1 MARLARYL
9 LVLLLAGA
17 LTATTLVLAAPG
29 LADVFTGGDAANPEA
44 IDLDPLSERSV
55 VLAADGSTIGVLRD
69 ENRVSVPLDEVPEVV
84 VDTVLAIEDEDF
96 YLHDGV
102 NLRAT
107 IRALLTNVEAGDI
120 RQGGSTITQQLVKNA
135 LLSPEQNLS
144 RKIEE
149 AVLARRLED
158 TMSKDEILERYLNTV
173 FLGNRAYGIQAASER
188 YFNKPVQE
196 LGQGEAAF
204 LAGLIRNPVGYDPLT
219 RPEAA
224 RDRRN
229 LVLERLVELEQLDR
243 PAADLL
249 KQVPI
254 PTEVFDNSPPR
265 DYFVEEVRR
274 RLLQDERLGDTVQER
289 ENLLLRGGLTI
300 RTTLDPRLQD
310 LAEQAVAT
318 QLPDTG
324 GRFAAALAS
333 VDSQTGAVRAL
344 VGGPGFD
351 RFEYDIATQGLGQQP
366 GSSFKPFVLAAAL
379 ETNLISPRDTI
390 RGSEPCSFRHED
402 FPALGST
409 DWDPQNYEGT
419 RGGTL
424 DLYGATKYSLNCA
437 YARLIL
443 LIGPDRAMDMARRL
457 GITTNLD
464 PPVASAALGSREVY
478 PLDMAGAFATFAS
491 EGVRHDPYFVEEVVD
506 RKGEVLLRG
515 RHDGER
521 VISADLARTVTD
533 VLRGTVSSGG
543 TGAAAD
549 FGRPVAGKTGTSNR
563 SADAWFVGYTPQ
575 ISTAVWMGAPEGSV
589 PMENVGGR
597 ARVTGGSFPAAIWR
611 AYVAPAHDGLP
622 VVDFAA
628 PPPPRPGK
636 FLAVDPSDRARAAA
650 EAADASRSRPRQRT
664 TTTTA
669 PPPPPAPA
677 PQPDQGGGGNGG
689 GNRGN
694 GGGGGPGGGD

>member
-1 MARLARYL
+1 MARLVRYL
-9 LVLLLAGA
+9 VVLLLAGA

-29 LADVFTGGDAANPEA
+29 VAAVFTGGDAGDSKA

-69 ENRVSVPLDEVPEVV
+69 ENRVSVPLGEVPKVV

-96 YLHDGV
+96 YVHDGV
-102 NLRAT
+102 NIRAT
-107 IRALLTNVEAGDI
+107 FRALLTNAEAGEV

-173 FLGNRAYGIQAASER
+173 FLGNRAYGIQAASEM

-196 LGQGEAAF
+196 AGPVEAAF

-229 LVLERLVELEQLDR
+229 LVLERMVELHKLER
-243 PAADLL
+243 PAADLF

-254 PTEVFDNSPPR
+254 PTQVFDNSPER

-274 RLLQDERLGDTVQER
+274 RLLQDERLGETPQER
-289 ENLLLRGGLTI
+289 ENLILRGGLVI

-310 LAEQAVAT
+310 LAEQAVAS

-324 GRFAAALAS
+324 GRFAAAMAS

-351 RFEYDIATQGLGQQP
+351 NFEYDIATQGVGRQP

-379 ETNLISPRDTI
+379 ETGLIGARDTI
-390 RGSEPCSFRHED
+390 RGSEPCRFEPED
-402 FPALGST
+402 FPDWLSAE
-409 DWDPQNYEGT
+409 WDPQNYEGT

-443 LIGPDRAMDMARRL
+443 LIGPDRAMDMAQRL

-464 PPVASAALGSREVY
+464 PPVPSSALGSREVY
-478 PLDMAGAFATFAS
+478 PLDMASAYSTFAT
-491 EGVRHDPYFVEEVVD
+491 EGVRHRPFLVAEVTD
-506 RKGEVLLRG
+506 RNGEVLLRG
-515 RHDGER
+515 RDRGRR
-521 VISADLARTVTD
+521 VITADLARTVTD
-533 VLRGTVSSGG
+533 ILRGPVSSGG
-543 TGAAAD
+543 TGASAN

-563 SADAWFVGYTPQ
+563 SADAWFVGFTPQ
-575 ISTAVWMGAPEGSV
+575 LSTAVWMGSPEGRV

-611 AYVAPAHDGLP
+611 AFMAPAHDGLP
-622 VVDFAA
+622 VIDFAEPPPAPPSKYLAVGPDDRAPSQTTRRTVRRSTSTTAA
-628 PPPPRPGK
+628 PPPPT
-636 FLAVDPSDRARAAA
+636 V
-650 EAADASRSRPRQRT
+650 
-664 TTTTA
+664 
-669 PPPPPAPA
+669 PAPA
-677 PQPDQGGGGNGG
+677 EGGDRGGGNGG
-689 GNRGN
+689 GGGGD
-694 GGGGGPGGGD
+694 GGGGGQGPPDD

>member
-1 MARLARYL
+1 MARLLRYL
-9 LVLLLAGA
+9 VVLLLAGA

-29 LADVFTGGDAANPEA
+29 LGAVLTGGDAADPKA

-107 IRALLTNVEAGDI
+107 MRALLTNVEAGDV

-135 LLSPEQNLS
+135 LLSPEQDLS

-158 TMSKDEILERYLNTV
+158 TMTKDEILERYLNTV
-173 FLGNRAYGIQAASER
+173 FLGNRSYGIQAASER
-188 YFNKPVQE
+188 YFNRPVQE
-196 LGQGEAAF
+196 LGQAEAAF

-224 RDRRN
+224 QDRRN
-229 LVLERLVELEQLDR
+229 LVLERLVELDKVDR
-243 PAADLL
+243 PTADLL

-254 PTEVFDNSPPR
+254 PTEVFDNSPAR

-274 RLLQDERLGDTVQER
+274 RLLQDERLGETAQER

-300 RTTLDPRLQD
+300 RTTVDPGLQD

-318 QLPDTG
+318 QLPDSG

-333 VDSQTGAVRAL
+333 VDAQTGAVKAL

-351 RFEYDIATQGLGQQP
+351 RFEYDIATQGVGRQP

-379 ETNLISPRDTI
+379 ETNVISPRDTI
-390 RGSEPCSFRHED
+390 RGSEPCTFQPRD
-402 FPALGST
+402 FPTARLST
-409 DWDPQNYEGT
+409 EWSPSNYEGT

-424 DLYGATKYSLNCA
+424 DLYGSTKYSLNCA
-437 YARLIL
+437 FARLIL

-457 GITTNLD
+457 GITTNLE
-464 PPVASAALGSREVY
+464 PPVPSAALGSREVY
-478 PLDMAGAFATFAS
+478 PLDMASAYATFAS
-491 EGVRHDPYFVEEVVD
+491 DGVRHRPYLVEEVLD
-506 RKGEVLLRG
+506 RDGEVLLRG
-515 RHDGER
+515 RDEGEQ
-521 VISADLARTVTD
+521 VISTDIARTVTD
-533 VLRGTVSSGG
+533 VLRGPVSSGG
-543 TGAAAD
+543 TGASAN

-575 ISTAVWMGAPEGSV
+575 LSTAVWMGAPEGRV

-611 AYVAPAHDGLP
+611 AFMAPAHNGVP
-622 VVDFAA
+622 VVDFGDPPPAAPGKYLAVGPNDRPREETRRPTRRSTPTTAA
-628 PPPPRPGK
+628 PPP
-636 FLAVDPSDRARAAA
+636 
-650 EAADASRSRPRQRT
+650 
-664 TTTTA
+664 A
-669 PPPPPAPA
+669 PTPAPA
-677 PQPDQGGGGNGG
+677 PAPAPPPENQGGGRGAGGNGG
-689 GNRGN
+689 GWR
-694 GGGGGPGGGD
+694 GPGLPG

>member
-1 MARLARYL
+1 MARFLRYL
-9 LVLLLAGA
+9 VVLLLAGA

-29 LADVFTGGDAANPEA
+29 LAAVFTGGDAGDAGA

-69 ENRVSVPLDEVPEVV
+69 ENRVSVALGEVPDVV

-96 YLHDGV
+96 YVHDGI

-107 IRALLTNVEAGDI
+107 MRALLTNVEAGDV

-135 LLSPEQNLS
+135 LLSPEQDLS

-158 TMSKDEILERYLNTV
+158 TMTKDEILERYLNTV
-173 FLGNRAYGIQAASER
+173 FLGNRSYGIQAASER
-188 YFNKPVQE
+188 YFNRPVQE
-196 LGQGEAAF
+196 LGQAEAAF

-224 RDRRN
+224 QDRRN
-229 LVLERLVELEQLDR
+229 LVLERLVELDKIER
-243 PAADLL
+243 AEADLY

-254 PTEVFDNSPPR
+254 PTAVFDNSPER

-274 RLLQDERLGDTVQER
+274 RLLEDERLGETAQER

-300 RTTLDPRLQD
+300 RTTLDPNLQV

-333 VDSQTGAVRAL
+333 VDAQTGAVKAL
-344 VGGPGFD
+344 VGGAGFD
-351 RFEYDIATQGLGQQP
+351 EFEYDIATQGVGRQP

-390 RGSEPCSFRHED
+390 RGSEPCTFQPED
-402 FPALGST
+402 FPEANLST
-409 DWDPQNYEGT
+409 EWSPSNYEGT

-424 DLYGATKYSLNCA
+424 DLYGSTKYSLNCA
-437 YARLIL
+437 FARLIL
-443 LIGPDRAMDMARRL
+443 LIGEERAMDMARRL
-457 GITTNLD
+457 GITTNLE
-464 PPVASAALGSREVY
+464 PPVASSALGSREVY
-478 PLDMAGAFATFAS
+478 PLDMAGAYAPFAAQ
-491 EGVRHDPYFVEEVVD
+491 GVRHRPYLVEEVID
-506 RKGEVLLRG
+506 RDGEVILRE
-515 RHDGER
+515 RDEGEQ
-521 VISADLARTVTD
+521 VISTDIARTVTD
-533 VLRGTVSSGG
+533 VLRGPVSSGG
-543 TGAAAD
+543 TGASAN
-549 FGRPVAGKTGTSNR
+549 FGRPVAGKTGTSNE

-575 ISTAVWMGAPEGSV
+575 LSTAVWMGAPEGQV

-597 ARVTGGSFPAAIWR
+597 SRVTGGSFPAAIWR
-611 AYVAPAHDGLP
+611 AD
-622 VVDFAA
+622 
-628 PPPPRPGK
+628 
-636 FLAVDPSDRARAAA
+636 
-650 EAADASRSRPRQRT
+650 
-664 TTTTA
+664 
-669 PPPPPAPA
+669 
-677 PQPDQGGGGNGG
+677 
-689 GNRGN
+689 
-694 GGGGGPGGGD
+694 

>member
-1 MARLARYL
+1 MPRLLRYL
-9 LVLLLAGA
+9 VVLLLAGA
-17 LTATTLVLAAPG
+17 LTATSLVLAAPG
-29 LADVFTGGDAANPEA
+29 VAAVFTGGDTGDPHA

-69 ENRVSVPLDEVPEVV
+69 ENRVSVPIDEVPKVV
-84 VDTVLAIEDEDF
+84 VDTVLAIEDQDF
-96 YLHDGV
+96 YQHDGV

-107 IRALLTNVEAGDI
+107 VRALLTNVEAGDI

-135 LLSPEQNLS
+135 LLSPKQDMS

-149 AVLARRLED
+149 AVLARRLEK
-158 TMSKDEILERYLNTV
+158 TMTKREILERYLNTV
-173 FLGNRAYGIQAASER
+173 FLGNRAYGIQAAAER

-196 LGQGEAAF
+196 LGQPEAAF

-229 LVLERLVELEQLDR
+229 LVLERLVEEHKLDK
-243 PAADLL
+243 ASADLY

-254 PTEVFDNSPPR
+254 PTQVFDNSPRR

-274 RLLQDERLGDTVQER
+274 RLLQDERLGETVQER

-300 RTTLDPRLQD
+300 KTTLDPRLQQ

-318 QLPDTG
+318 QLPDDAR
-324 GRFAAALAS
+324 GRFTAALAS
-333 VDSQTGAVRAL
+333 VDAQTGAVKAL

-351 RFEYDIATQGLGQQP
+351 QFEYDIATQGLGQQP

-379 ETNLISPRDTI
+379 ETGLISPRDTI
-390 RGSEPCSFRHED
+390 RGSEPCSFRHQD
-402 FPALGST
+402 FPALGTT

-478 PLDMAGAFATFAS
+478 PLDMAGAFATFAAN
-491 EGVRHDPYFVEEVVD
+491 GVRHRPYFVDEVVD
-506 RKGEVLLRG
+506 RKGKVLLRG
-515 RHDGER
+515 RDEGER
-521 VISADLARTVTD
+521 VITADLAHTVTD
-533 VLRGTVSSGG
+533 VLRGPVSSGG
-543 TGAAAD
+543 TGAAAN

-575 ISTAVWMGAPEGSV
+575 LSTAVWMGAPEGSV

-597 ARVTGGSFPAAIWR
+597 SRVTGGSFPAAIWR
-611 AYVAPAHDGLP
+611 AYMAPAHDGLP
-622 VVDFAA
+622 VVDFPD
-628 PPPPRPGK
+628 PPPAAPGK
-636 FLAVDPSDRARAAA
+636 FLAVDPSDRARAAT
-650 EAADASRSRPRQRT
+650 EASRPSRTTRT
-664 TTTTA
+664 RRRTTTTA
-669 PPPPPAPA
+669 PPPPPTAPA
-677 PQPDQGGGGNGG
+677 AQPAQGGGGKGKK
-689 GNRGN
+689 
-694 GGGGGPGGGD
+694 GGGPGPNG

>member
-1 MARLARYL
+1 MARFLRYL
-9 LVLLLAGA
+9 VVLLLAGA

-29 LADVFTGGDAANPEA
+29 LAAVLTGGDAADPEA

-69 ENRVSVPLDEVPEVV
+69 ENRVSVPLDEVPDVV

-102 NLRAT
+102 NLRST
-107 IRALLTNVEAGDI
+107 MRALLTNVEAGDV

-135 LLSPEQNLS
+135 LLSPEQDLS

-158 TMSKDEILERYLNTV
+158 TMTKDEILERYLNTV
-173 FLGNRAYGIQAASER
+173 FLGNRSYGIQAASER
-188 YFNKPVQE
+188 YFNRPVQE
-196 LGQGEAAF
+196 LGQAEAAF

-224 RDRRN
+224 QDRRN
-229 LVLERLVELEQLDR
+229 LVLERLVELEKVDR
-243 PAADLL
+243 ASADLL

-254 PTEVFDNSPPR
+254 PTEVFDNSPER

-274 RLLQDERLGDTVQER
+274 RLLQDERLGETAQER

-300 RTTLDPRLQD
+300 RTTLDPRLQG
-310 LAEQAVAT
+310 LAEQAVAE

-324 GRFAAALAS
+324 GRFVAALAS
-333 VDSQTGAVRAL
+333 VDSQTGALRAL

-351 RFEYDIATQGLGQQP
+351 DFEYDIATQGVGRQP

-379 ETNLISPRDTI
+379 EDGLISPRDTI
-390 RGSEPCSFRHED
+390 RGSEPCTFQDED
-402 FPALGST
+402 FPSGGFFGE
-409 DWDPQNYEGT
+409 WNPGNYEGT

-424 DLYGATKYSLNCA
+424 DLYGSTKYSLNCA
-437 YARLIL
+437 FARLIL
-443 LIGPDRAMDMARRL
+443 LIGPDKAMDMARRL
-457 GITTNLD
+457 GITTNLE
-464 PPVASAALGSREVY
+464 PPVASSALGSREVY
-478 PLDMAGAFATFAS
+478 PLDMAGAYATFAA
-491 EGVRHDPYFVEEVVD
+491 EGVRHRPYLVEEVVD
-506 RKGEVLLRG
+506 RDGEVLLRE
-515 RHDGER
+515 RDEGER
-521 VISADLARTVTD
+521 VITAELARTVTD
-533 VLRGTVSSGG
+533 VLRGPVSSGG
-543 TGAAAD
+543 TGASAN
-549 FGRPVAGKTGTSNR
+549 FGRPVAGKTGTSNE

-575 ISTAVWMGAPEGSV
+575 LSTAVWMGATEGRV

-611 AYVAPAHDGLP
+611 AYMAPAHSDLP
-622 VVDFAA
+622 VIDFNDPPPAA
-628 PPPPRPGK
+628 PGK
-636 FLAVDPSDRARAAA
+636 YLAVGPDDRPP
-650 EAADASRSRPRQRT
+650 ETSRRPTRRSSP

-669 PPPPPAPA
+669 PPPPPAPVPPA
-677 PQPDQGGGGNGG
+677 PEGGGGGGGGNAGG
-689 GNRGN
+689 GG
-694 GGGGGPGGGD
+694 GGGGGPGPDG